1 MKISK
6 AVYVRRSGSQQER
19 LWAPNTKSSPRE
31 WPWRRSQRGD
41 FPPVAGQ
48 YFINSVSTGD
58 SSDPHRGSRWPTRE
72 SSRCASFGSA
82 TIWSGAGC
90 WERRTRQKLGETSHQ
105 PTVDPRRT
113 SPRRQLILWLVLMT
127 VLYNSGFV
135 HRDHHRLRDQLRD
148 LRRNTC
154 WTAALFRR
162 LRVYTRRHA
171 FHFST
176 IDSIVAAPMAT
187 FSPAFAPIAT
197 KVGVGTQK
205 GTLIA
210 VRRLVTAA
218 LFRRLRASYGKP
230 WLITLF
236 RAAPVLYI
244 LAMVLGSQGGTRPT
258 HGRRHLLGR
267 QGALGGSGW
276 EARVPR
282 QRSRCLEKLT
292 WNP

>member
-1 MKISK
+1 
-6 AVYVRRSGSQQER
+6 
-19 LWAPNTKSSPRE
+19 
-31 WPWRRSQRGD
+31 
-41 FPPVAGQ
+41 
-48 YFINSVSTGD
+48 
-58 SSDPHRGSRWPTRE
+58 
-72 SSRCASFGSA
+72 
-82 TIWSGAGC
+82 
-90 WERRTRQKLGETSHQ
+90 
-105 PTVDPRRT
+105 
-113 SPRRQLILWLVLMT
+113 MT

-230 WLITLF
+230 WLISLF

-244 LAMVLGSQGGTRPT
+244 LAMVLGHCTRPT
-258 HGRRHLLGR
+258 TYAAWIDLAQADTWSAAHFGTPRRAGRLG
-267 QGALGGSGW
+267 LGGSGSAP
-276 EARVPR
+276 EVAMSGKADVESLYLRIVLGTRAIPANGSGPR
-282 QRSRCLEKLT
+282 ASRDWRPCPRKAFPLSAL
-292 WNP
+292 

>member
-1 MKISK
+1 M
-6 AVYVRRSGSQQER
+6 
-19 LWAPNTKSSPRE
+19 
-31 WPWRRSQRGD
+31 SQRGD
-41 FPPVAGQ
+41 FPPVARQ
-48 YFINSVSTGD
+48 YFINRVSTGD
-58 SSDPHRGSRWPTRE
+58 SSDPHRGSRRPTRE

-218 LFRRLRASYGKP
+218 LFRRSLWETTAGHTLPCHTSAVHIGYGS
-230 WLITLF
+230 W
-236 RAAPVLYI
+236 ALYKANHI
-244 LAMVLGSQGGTRPT
+244 CGLD
-258 HGRRHLLGR
+258 
-267 QGALGGSGW
+267 
-276 EARVPR
+276 
-282 QRSRCLEKLT
+282 
-292 WNP
+292 